1 MRVLS
6 SGSKGL
12 TFDLKQLFVLLCYNF
27 IIAPPYT
34 LLSLPFRPPSPVLS
48 DPAITVYH
56 YAPPL
61 LLFPK
66 TIRQLVWLFLLSP
79 ALHFPLVR
87 YLSPSRSPFSLAQH
101 PLPPLLPCPLDSD
114 RCLLVQPP
122 PPLIL
127 YFGRNPHC
135 GFKWACE
142 SRVRI
147 ISLVQNQLLSFS
159 FDRI

>member
-6 SGSKGL
+6 SGSK
-12 TFDLKQLFVLLCYNF
+12 
-27 IIAPPYT
+27 APPYT

-48 DPAITVYH
+48 DPAITVTTTRRLSYSFPRPFANW
-56 YAPPL
+56 YGFSFFL
-61 LLFPK
+61 LLF
-66 TIRQLVWLFLLSP
+66 IFLLSVIFLP
-79 ALHFPLVR
+79 H
-87 YLSPSRSPFSLAQH
+87 H

-142 SRVRI
+142 SRV
-147 ISLVQNQLLSFS
+147 SSELSYFES
-159 FDRI
+159 RKTC